1 MSTHMMQLSKTP
13 LSVSHVKM
21 FLLQG
26 KDIVFT
32 FIIEYFI
39 VASGILAP
47 TYLIGLLFI

>member
-1 MSTHMMQLSKTP
+1 MMQLSKTP

-26 KDIVFT
+26 KDIVFR

-47 TYLIGLLFI
+47 TDLIGLFFI